1 MHLLAAQPGALT
13 DSDEAV
19 DLAQTPGALVFLSAA
34 DTDLALM
41 TAAQEGVL
49 LDDPQA
55 PTLRAANIMQ
65 LAHPMSV
72 DLYVERIIAQAKVV
86 AVRVLGGKAQWSY
99 GVEQLISA

>member
-19 DLAQTPGALVFLSAA
+19 DLAQTPGDLVFLSAA

-41 TAAQEGVL
+41 TAAQEAAL
-49 LDDPQA
+49 LDDPQS
-55 PTLRAANIMQ
+55 PSLRAANIMQ

-72 DLYVERIIAQAKVV
+72 A
-86 AVRVLGGKAQWSY
+86 
-99 GVEQLISA
+99 